1 MLKCHLRSAGCLAS
15 ETRSLWTGLQKLA
28 LHPLNLGHA
37 LFCYF
42 RPLLNCSRPTAVRT
56 STVNSKN
63 RQAPISVVVV
73 DSSRQYYD
81 RIWYYRMYW

>member
-1 MLKCHLRSAGCLAS
+1 MPPPFSRLSSKRD
-15 ETRSLWTGLQKLA
+15 TLA
-28 LHPLNLGHA
+28 LDGASKAGPTPSLNLGHA